1 MLHIRNQAADVVSA
15 ISAAQAIIEFSLDG
29 TILCANQNFCDLM
42 QYSVQDLPGQK
53 HRIFVSPEYAASQ
66 DYQEFWERLRSGKQF
81 TSSFQ
86 RFAKDGSTRWIQG
99 SYIPVRD
106 RSGRLYKVIKI
117 ATDITEEKQKA
128 LLQESQLAAL
138 NRSQAVIQFTVDGI
152 VMHANANFLQTLG
165 YTLEE
170 IRGQHHRL
178 FVDPAEHGSA
188 EYKAFWSDLRAGEFR
203 VSEFRRIGK
212 GGREVYIQASY
223 NPIFDAAGHVVGVVK
238 FATDIT
244 AQVQD
249 RVRRNEVQQAI
260 DDELTQIV
268 AFIDAANSQ
277 STSVASAALQSSGNV
292 QAIASGAEQMS
303 ASVMEISRQVT
314 QASQISIEAAQQAEG
329 TDQTVTK
336 LMQATDRIGQVVR
349 LINDIAGQTNL
360 LALNATIEAA
370 RAEAAGK
377 GFAVVAN
384 EVKSLAS
391 QTSRATDEI
400 TQQIT
405 AVQNSTQSAVGE
417 IRSIAATIGNL
428 SRISASIASA
438 VAQQTATTHEISN
451 NMAIAASG
459 VESITASVNHIAR
472 DLKNLHSSALQIKEQ
487 SARLA

>member
-1 MLHIRNQAADVVSA
+1 MIHIRNQAADVVSA

-42 QYSVQDLPGQK
+42 QYSAQDLPGQK

-66 DYQEFWERLRSGKQF
+66 DYQEFWEKLRSGKQF

-370 RAEAAGK
+370 RAGAAGK

-417 IRSIAATIGNL
+417 IRSIATTIGNL